1 MLRFQ
6 FTDGASTDVNDGES
20 EHRVAPRKYRIEPFM
35 PDSLGRV
42 ISRYVKGAG
51 TSYAAWPVRED
62 STDKPIAF
70 TPLPKKRAVRLYHQA
85 RDFERKTRQPGRQD
99 GALGRN
105 GLKVFEALI
114 FDFLNYATGQLW
126 PSVAAIA
133 RKAGISERSVRRGL
147 DSLKAAGVL
156 AWQRRKDSILAFG
169 QILWFQ
175 LSNAY
180 QILSADR
187 WRGYAPT
194 ADVPPPYGD
203 VWGAAPPLPS
213 GLERACEVMRE
224 REQITPTLLAM
235 LEEDE
240 RDEGQLALARLARA
254 MIRKQVKQ

>member
-6 FTDGASTDVNDGES
+6 FTGNRNETF
-20 EHRVAPRKYRIEPFM
+20 APEA
-35 PDSLGRV
+35 LGGVLNRLLPQA
-42 ISRYVKGAG
+42 R
-51 TSYAAWPVRED
+51 TSHATWPVWSD
-62 STDKPIAF
+62 SSAEPIKF
-70 TPLPKKRAVRLYHQA
+70 SPLPKKSAVRLYHQA
-85 RDFERKTRQPGRQD
+85 RDFERKTRQPGQQD

-133 RKAGISERSVRRGL
+133 RKAGISERSARRGL
-147 DSLKAAGVL
+147 DNLKAAGVL
-156 AWQRRKDSILAFG
+156 AWQRRKDSILALG

-180 QILSADR
+180 QILTADR
-187 WRGYAPT
+187 WRGYTPP
-194 ADVPPPYGD
+194 ADPPPPHGD
-203 VWGAAPPLPS
+203 AWGAAPPLPS

-224 REQITPTLLAM
+224 REQITPSLLAM

-240 RDEGQLALARLARA
+240 RDECQLALARLARA
-254 MIRKQVKQ
+254 MIRKRVKQ